1 MSRTDEPKSYRIAAA
16 IRDAIAAVR
25 RDRYPTQWLTTVY
38 TCEVGVTLAAAK
50 AQRPVVFVEAV
61 SADNTPQ
68 MLPHHE
74 ASESFT
80 ITMQSENEA
89 DPELGIQRL
98 MADVKRA
105 VGMAG
110 ELNGLVKA
118 LDITGWDK
126 GTELHETLGLGQGT
140 ISVRATYEWSHEDP

>member
-1 MSRTDEPKSYRIAAA
+1 MSRTNEPKSYRIAAA
-16 IRDAIAAVR
+16 IRDAIAGVR
-25 RDRYPTQWLTTVY
+25 SDRFPSSWLTTVH
-38 TCEVGVTLAAAK
+38 TCEVGVTLATAK
-50 AQRPVVFVEAV
+50 AQRPLVFVEAV

-68 MLPHHE
+68 NHPLNDCLE
-74 ASESFT
+74 NFT

-89 DPELGIQRL
+89 DPELGIQQL

-105 VGMAG
+105 LGLAG
-110 ELNGLVKA
+110 NLDGLVYS

-140 ISVRATYEWSHEDP
+140 ISVRASYEWAYTDP

>member
-1 MSRTDEPKSYRIAAA
+1 MSRTAEPKSHRIAVA

-25 RDRYPTQWLTTVY
+25 RDRFPTLWLTTVR

-50 AQRPVVFVEAV
+50 GQRPIVFIEAAG
-61 SADNTPQ
+61 ADNTPV
-68 MLPHHE
+68 MLPYHE
-74 ASESFT
+74 ASESYT

-89 DPELGIQRL
+89 DPELGIQQL

-105 VGMAG
+105 LGLAG
-110 ELNGLVKA
+110 ELDGLVKA

-140 ISVRATYEWSHEDP
+140 ISVRAIYEWSHEDP